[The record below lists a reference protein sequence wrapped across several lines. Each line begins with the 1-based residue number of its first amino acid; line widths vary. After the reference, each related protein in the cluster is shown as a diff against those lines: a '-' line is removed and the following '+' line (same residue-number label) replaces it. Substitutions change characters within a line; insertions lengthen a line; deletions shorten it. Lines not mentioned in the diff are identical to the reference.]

1 MKKSYLIFLIISL
14 LLLPNYAFS
23 DDIMLIDEDDTHEE
37 QLIQEP
43 TLKAF
48 SPLTFSGNEAIFKQN
63 STKISFPDSSVVT
76 FWQSA
81 NKIMGLRHSGR
92 RYYRLQRRIRRAQ
105 TNVIGYRVDKKE
117 VVLKHKR
124 ELLHQG
130 VRLHITQIHAANT
143 DMAFVRVGVTQQQAR
158 HGAFSGTAW
167 PDQRHN
173 LPGRHMKA
181 HLLQRGAS
189 TRLRIMKAHLLK
201 GNARL
206 LRLLVRLRQR

>member
-1 MKKSYLIFLIISL
+1 ML
-14 LLLPNYAFS
+14 L
-23 DDIMLIDEDDTHEE
+23 
-37 QLIQEP
+37 
-43 TLKAF
+43 
-48 SPLTFSGNEAIFKQN
+48 AI
-63 STKISFPDSSVVT
+63 V
-76 FWQSA
+76 SA
-81 NKIMGLRHSGR
+81 
-92 RYYRLQRRIRRAQ
+92 
-105 TNVIGYRVDKKE
+105 KE

-158 HGAFSGTAW
+158 HGAFSGAAW

-181 HLLQRGAS
+181 HLLQCGAS
-189 TRLRIMKAHLLK
+189 TRLRIISSPAQ